1 MTREC
6 PPGKVAGVG
15 MMVTVDP
22 FAQPGAAAAWLRAFM
37 ADAWATVRAAWPASP
52 GDPDAEALL
61 DFRRRVGVRWQDDLG
76 ALAIV
81 LADALATDSATLA
94 RPPVLAIAG
103 PQGTGKSTLAA
114 HLVAWGGMRGERLA
128 VLGLDDLYLPQADRH
143 ALADRVHPLLRT
155 RGVPGTHN
163 PRLGE
168 RLLDALTLGDDD
180 SVRLPVFDKGLDDR
194 LPVARWHAQPL
205 PVDAVIVE
213 GWCLGLPPQAEAD
226 LVAAVNALEAVEDA
240 EGDWRQFV
248 NERLRHEYARFFARF
263 DRLLVLLPP
272 DFDAVLRW
280 RTQQEQALPPA
291 QRMDAA
297 ALRRF
302 VAHYERLTRHGLR
315 AWPALAD
322 WCVTLAP
329 DHRIAGIAPGGEA

>member
-1 MTREC
+1 VTTIDMAAGEPDRQMPVRPEAMEE
-6 PPGKVAGVG
+6 GAVACVFG
-15 MMVTVDP
+15 
-22 FAQPGAAAAWLRAFM
+22 
-37 ADAWATVRAAWPASP
+37 
-52 GDPDAEALL
+52 E
-61 DFRRRVGVRWQDDLG
+61 
-76 ALAIV
+76 
-81 LADALATDSATLA
+81 
-94 RPPVLAIAG
+94 
-103 PQGTGKSTLAA
+103 
-114 HLVAWGGMRGERLA
+114 LV
-128 VLGLDDLYLPQADRH
+128 
-143 ALADRVHPLLRT
+143 
-155 RGVPGTHN
+155 
-163 PRLGE
+163 
-168 RLLDALTLGDDD
+168 
-180 SVRLPVFDKGLDDR
+180 PVFDKGLDDR

-240 EGDWRQFV
+240 DGGWRQFV

-329 DHRIAGIAPGGEA
+329 DHRIAGINIDARIRIGQSVALFFGHAIGSRLLPSGRDKGRTARRTGRRMAGAKNRSPHLPDLEPRCPPRHRRSARPRPARLRAGGNLLNRGLRSPARAIRPRS

>member
-1 MTREC
+1 MVEAAD
-6 PPGKVAGVG
+6 PVG
-15 MMVTVDP
+15 
-22 FAQPGAAAAWLRAFM
+22 QPGAAAAWVRSFM
-37 ADAWATVRAAWPASP
+37 DGAWAAVTAAWPAPP
-52 GDPDAEALL
+52 GGPDPDALL
-61 DFRRRVGVRWQDDLG
+61 AFRRRVGEHWQDDLG

-81 LADALATDSATLA
+81 LADVLATDADALA

-114 HLVAWGGMRGERLA
+114 HLVAWGHQCDARIA
-128 VLGLDDLYLPQADRH
+128 VLGLDDLYLPRADRL

-168 RLLDALTLGDDD
+168 RLLDALTLGGDD

-194 LPVARWHAQPL
+194 LPVGRWRSQPL
-205 PVDAVIVE
+205 PVDAVVIE

-226 LVAAVNALEAVEDA
+226 LLTAVNALEAVEDA
-240 EGDWRQFV
+240 DGTWRQFV

-263 DRLLVLLPP
+263 DRLLALLPP

-280 RTQQEQALPPA
+280 RTQQEQALPPP

-302 VAHYERLTRHGLR
+302 VAHYERLTRHGLQV
-315 AWPALAD
+315 WPQQAD

-329 DHRIAGIAPGGEA
+329 DHRVARIDVAAGG